1 MIGSQNG
8 FESGNCPGN
17 IPLIEKACCLNCR
30 HCGIRHVKDY
40 FLVEYICMEDDV
52 SVVLD
57 TLETEKPC
65 FEMHPKCGN
74 CKWATRNTSVIDTN
88 CLKRHVKINV
98 FDSFDCFEPRIV
110 YKERNVTNCNTLLSS
125 TLMGKPLLD
134 GFVVPETV
142 ITEEDCKIVSVT
154 VALNENTDILYNPV
168 SRRLTFKYHDEV

>member
-1 MIGSQNG
+1 
-8 FESGNCPGN
+8 
-17 IPLIEKACCLNCR
+17 
-30 HCGIRHVKDY
+30 
-40 FLVEYICMEDDV
+40 MEDDV

-98 FDSFDCFEPRIV
+98 FDSFDCFEPSIV

-134 GFVVPETV
+134 GFVVPETG

-154 VALNENTDILYNPV
+154 VSLNENTDILYNPV